1 MKPVKVKICGIRTKE
16 EVEALNRLKPQ
27 FAGFVLAPSKRRVTF
42 DTAAYLLKRLDP
54 AITPVAV
61 LVNAAVSEVEELLR
75 HCPFKV
81 LQLHGQETPDTLKA
95 LRTELNGL
103 DREQGTAEATIGIQ
117 IWKALRA
124 DTPELLQSIRTYL
137 PHTDGIL
144 LDGKAPGSGQS
155 YDLTPIH
162 GLAEKLGSIPLILA
176 GGLHPENVGRA
187 IAQIKPWA
195 VDTSSGADGL
205 DGYKDSERIKAFM
218 AAAVQQ

>member
-27 FAGFVLAPSKRRVTF
+27 FAGFVLAPSKRRVTIE
-42 DTAAYLLKRLDP
+42 AAAHLLKMLDP

-61 LVNAAVSEVEELLR
+61 LVNATVSEVEELL
-75 HCPFKV
+75 HYCPFKV
-81 LQLHGQETPDTLKA
+81 LQLHGQETPDTLKT
-95 LRTELNGL
+95 LRAELNGL
-103 DREQGTAEATIGIQ
+103 DREKDTREDTVGIQ

-124 DTPELLQSIRTYL
+124 DTPELIQSIRTYL

-155 YDLTPIH
+155 YDLAPIH
-162 GLAEKLGSIPLILA
+162 GLAERLGSIPLILA
-176 GGLHPENVGRA
+176 GGLHPENVSRA
-187 IAQIKPWA
+187 VAQVKPWA
-195 VDTSSGADGL
+195 VDTSSGVDGS

-218 AAAVQQ
+218 TAAAQH